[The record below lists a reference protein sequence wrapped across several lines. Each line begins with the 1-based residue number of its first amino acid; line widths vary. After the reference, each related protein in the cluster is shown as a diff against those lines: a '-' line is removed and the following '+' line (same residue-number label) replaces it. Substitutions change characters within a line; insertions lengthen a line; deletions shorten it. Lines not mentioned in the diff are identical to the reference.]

1 VGFAG
6 DCPVTAASSP
16 VRPAAG
22 NIFEKVT
29 LTGIILVVF
38 WIVVGVAVAA
48 ALVTTVNA
56 DRLQQYGMRLLLGIV
71 TTIQLVVLSV
81 GLGALLSL
89 PIAAGRLSKNRI
101 AAGLAYGYSYFFR
114 GTPLLAQLFLIY
126 YGIGQFSNE
135 LRAIGL
141 WWLFREAFWC
151 AIIAFTLN
159 TAAYQ
164 AEILSGAIRNVPR
177 GQREGAYALGLHPW
191 ATIRLVVVPQA
202 LVVALRPYGNETILM
217 IKASSLASIVTVLD
231 IMGQTRF
238 IFSKTYDLSFYLWAA
253 VFYLVMVEILSRV
266 VNLIE
271 RRLTRHMHR

>member
-1 VGFAG
+1 VS
-6 DCPVTAASSP
+6 AASPP
-16 VRPAAG
+16 VSTLGRG
-22 NIFEKVT
+22 FEKVT
-29 LTGIILVVF
+29 LTGIILIVF

-48 ALVTTVNA
+48 ALVSA
-56 DRLQQYGMRLLLGIV
+56 FDGERLQRYGMRLLLGIV
-71 TTIQLVVLSV
+71 TTLELVVLSV
-81 GLGALLSL
+81 SLGALLSL
-89 PIAAGRLSKNRI
+89 PIAAGRLSRNPI
-101 AAGLAYGYSYFFR
+101 ISALAYGYSYFFR

-135 LRAIGL
+135 LKAIGL
-141 WWLFREAFWC
+141 WWIFRDAFWC

-164 AEILSGAIRNVPR
+164 AEILAGAIRTVPG

-191 ATIRLVVVPQA
+191 ATLRMVIVPQA

-253 VFYLVMVEILSRV
+253 VFYLVMVEILSRI
-266 VNLIE
+266 VNFIE